1 MQQTETRILVD
12 PEPALNVAELLAQR
26 ASRTPDLVLFQVP
39 DGAPSSAA
47 GPRGWRPITAAQFQQ
62 RVVDVAKGFVAA
74 GIQPGDRIGLLS
86 STRYEWSVVD
96 FAAWYAGALV
106 VPVYETSSPDQVRHI
121 LEDSDAAAIVVET
134 AEHYTRVDEVQADLP
149 NLHSVWQLH
158 LGGLDKLAASGRD
171 VPDQEIERRR
181 RLAVA
186 SDTATIIYTAGT
198 TGKPKGCVLT
208 HGNFV
213 ELTRNVTIDIPE
225 IVHEQAATLL
235 FVTLAHVFARFISV
249 LAVSGGIRVGHQAD
263 TSQLVPSLGSFK
275 PTFLLAVPRVFE
287 KVYNS
292 AEQRA
297 EASGRGAAFRWAVDV
312 GVRWSEAKVAGRVPL
327 ALAVQYR
334 AADALVF
341 RKLRA
346 VLGGQCRWAVS
357 GSAPLGKRLNHFYR
371 AIGVTI
377 LEGYGLTET
386 TAPIT
391 VNRPAAAKVGTVG
404 PPLPG
409 SAIRIAADGEIE
421 VSGIGVFPEYIHN
434 AKATAEAFDGEWFRT
449 GDIGSLDDDGHLLIT
464 GRKKEII
471 ITAGGKNVSP
481 AELEDPIRAD
491 PIVSQVV
498 VVGDQR
504 PFIAALVTLDTEML
518 PAWLKN
524 KGEDERLPVMEA
536 AKLPVVRAEIQQAI
550 DTANTQVSRAEGV
563 RAYRILADDFTEAS
577 GELTPKMSIK
587 RHVILDKRS
596 ADIDALYAEA
606 KKEQVG
612 SAR

>member
-1 MQQTETRILVD
+1 VQQTETRVVTEPD
-12 PEPALNVAELLAQR
+12 PALNVAALLADR
-26 ASRTPDLVLFQVP
+26 AARTPELVLFQVP
-39 DGAPSSAA
+39 QGA
-47 GPRGWRPITAAQFQQ
+47 GWRSITAAQFRD
-62 RVVDVAKGFVAA
+62 RVVAVAKGLIAA
-74 GIQPGDRIGLLS
+74 GIEPGDRIGLLS

-121 LEDSDAAAIVVET
+121 LEDSGARAMVVET
-134 AEHYTRVDEVQADLP
+134 PEHYTRIDEVLPDLP
-149 NLHSVWQLH
+149 EVRVVWQLD
-158 LGGLDKLAASGRD
+158 LGGLDKLAESGRD
-171 VPDQEIERRR
+171 VPDAEVDRRR
-181 RLAVA
+181 SLAVE
-186 SDTATIIYTAGT
+186 SDIATIIYTAGT

-213 ELTRNVTIDIPE
+213 ELTRNTTLDIPE
-225 IVHEQAATLL
+225 IVNERSGTLL

-249 LAVSGGIRVGHQAD
+249 LCVSAGVRVGHQAD
-263 TSQLVPSLGSFK
+263 TKLLVPSLGSFR

-292 AEQRA
+292 AEQKA
-297 EASGRGAAFRWAVDV
+297 EASGRGGAFRWAFDV
-312 GVRWSEAKVAGRVPL
+312 GVRWSEAKSEGRVPVAL
-327 ALAVQYR
+327 ALQYR
-334 AADALVF
+334 AADALVY

-391 VNRPAAAKVGTVG
+391 VNRPGSAKVGTVG
-404 PPLPG
+404 TPLPG
-409 SAIRIAADGEIE
+409 SAVRIAGDGEIE
-421 VSGIGVFPEYIHN
+421 VRGIGVFPGYHHDEQ
-434 AKATAEAFDGEWFRT
+434 ATLAAFDDGWFRT
-449 GDIGSLDDDGHLLIT
+449 GDIGALDADGHLSIT

-471 ITAGGKNVSP
+471 VTAGGKNVSP
-481 AELEDPIRAD
+481 AELEDPIRSD

-504 PFIAALVTLDTEML
+504 PFVAALVTLDVEML

-524 KGEDERLPVMEA
+524 KGQDEHMSVADAAELPM
-536 AKLPVVRAEIQQAI
+536 VREEIQRAV
-550 DTANTQVSRAEGV
+550 DAANQRVSRAEGV
-563 RAYRILADDFTEAS
+563 RAFCILTDDFTEAS

-587 RHVILDKRS
+587 RHVILERRAD
-596 ADIDALYAEA
+596 DIDALYARA
-606 KKEQVG
+606 KKEHV
-612 SAR
+612 AAH

>member
-1 MQQTETRILVD
+1 VQQTETRVLTA
-12 PEPALNVAELLAQR
+12 PEPALNVADLLAQR
-26 ASRTPDLVLFQVP
+26 AARTPDLVLFQIP
-39 DGAPSSAA
+39 DGD
-47 GPRGWRPITAAQFQQ
+47 GWRPVTAAQFRQ
-62 RVVDVAKGFVAA
+62 RVVAVAKGFIAA

-96 FAAWYAGALV
+96 FAAWYAGALI
-106 VPVYETSSPDQVRHI
+106 VPVYETSSPDQVRWI
-121 LEDSDAAAIVVET
+121 LEDSGASAMVVES
-134 AEHYTRVDEVQADLP
+134 AEHYTRVDEVRADLP
-149 NLHSVWQLH
+149 DVREVWQLH
-158 LGGLDKLAASGRD
+158 IGALDKLAESGAGVTD
-171 VPDQEIERRR
+171 EEVERRR
-181 RLAVA
+181 QLAVET
-186 SDTATIIYTAGT
+186 DVATIIYTAGT

-213 ELTRNVTIDIPE
+213 ELTRNVAIDIPE
-225 IVHEQAATLL
+225 VVHEQAATLM

-249 LAVSGGIRVGHQAD
+249 LAVYGGVRVGHQAD
-263 TSQLVPSLGSFK
+263 TTRLVSSLGSFR

-292 AEQRA
+292 AEQKA
-297 EASGRGAAFRWAVDV
+297 EAAGRGGAFRWAIDV
-312 GVRWSEAKVAGRVPL
+312 GVRWSEAKEEGHVPL
-327 ALAVQYR
+327 ALALQYR

-346 VLGGQCRWAVS
+346 VLGGRCRWAVS
-357 GSAPLGKRLNHFYR
+357 GSAPLGKRLNHVYR

-391 VNRPAAAKVGTVG
+391 VNRPGSVKIGTVG

-409 SAIRIAADGEIE
+409 SAIRIAQDGEIE
-421 VSGIGVFPEYIHN
+421 VSGIGVFPEYLSN
-434 AKATAEAFDGEWFRT
+434 PKATAEAFDDGWFRT
-449 GDIGSLDDDGHLLIT
+449 GDIGSLDDDGHLMIT

-471 ITAGGKNVSP
+471 VTAGGKNVSP

-504 PFIAALVTLDTEML
+504 PFIAALVTLDAEML

-524 KGEDERLPVMEA
+524 KGQEGEVSVADAARLP
-536 AKLPVVRAEIQQAI
+536 LVREEVQRAI
-550 DTANTQVSRAEGV
+550 DAANTRVSRAEGV
-563 RAYRILADDFTEAS
+563 RAFRILVDDFTEAS

-587 RHVILDKRS
+587 RHVILQKR
-596 ADIDALYAEA
+596 ATEIDALYAEA
-606 KKEQVG
+606 KKEHT
-612 SAR
+612 ATR

>member
-1 MQQTETRILVD
+1 MQQTETRLLTEA
-12 PEPALNVAELLAQR
+12 EPALNVADLLAQR
-26 ASRTPDLVLFQVP
+26 AARTPDLVLFQVP
-39 DGAPSSAA
+39 DGES
-47 GPRGWRPITAAQFQQ
+47 WRSITASAFRE
-62 RVVDVAKGFVAA
+62 RVVAVAKGFIAA

-86 STRYEWSVVD
+86 STRYEWSLVD

-121 LEDSDAAAIVVET
+121 LEDSGASAMVVET

-149 NLHSVWQLH
+149 ALQHVWQLH
-158 LGGLDKLAASGRD
+158 VGGLDKIAESGAD
-171 VPDQEIERRR
+171 VADDEVERRR
-181 RLAVA
+181 QLAVET
-186 SDTATIIYTAGT
+186 DIATIIYTAGT

-225 IVHEQAATLL
+225 IVNEQAATLL

-249 LAVSGGIRVGHQAD
+249 LAVYGGVTVGHQAD
-263 TSQLVPSLGSFK
+263 TSKLVPSLGSFR

-292 AEQRA
+292 AEQKA
-297 EASGRGAAFRWAVDV
+297 EAGGRGGAFRWAADV
-312 GVRWSEAKVAGRVPL
+312 GVRWSEAKAEGHVPL

-346 VLGGQCRWAVS
+346 VLGGRCRWAVS
-357 GSAPLGKRLNHFYR
+357 GSAPLGTRLNHFYR

-391 VNRPAAAKVGTVG
+391 VNRPAHAKVGTVG

-409 SAIRIAADGEIE
+409 SAIRIAADGEVE
-421 VSGIGVFPEYIHN
+421 VKGIGVFPGYHHAEQ
-434 AKATAEAFDGEWFRT
+434 ATAEAFDGEWFRT
-449 GDIGSLDDDGHLLIT
+449 GDIGSLDADGHLVIT

-471 ITAGGKNVSP
+471 VTAGGKNVSP
-481 AELEDPIRAD
+481 AELEDPIRAN

-504 PFIAALVTLDTEML
+504 PFIAALVTLDAEML

-524 KGEDERLPVMEA
+524 KGEDGGLSVEDA
-536 AKLPVVRAEIQQAI
+536 AKLPVVRDEVQKAV
-550 DTANTQVSRAEGV
+550 DTANTHVSRAEGV
-563 RAYRILADDFTEAS
+563 RAFRVLGDDFTEAS
-577 GELTPKMSIK
+577 GELTPKLSIK
-587 RHVILDKRS
+587 RHVILKQR
-596 ADIDALYAEA
+596 ADEIDALYAEA
-606 KKEQVG
+606 KKEHAAKAG
-612 SAR
+612 

>member
-1 MQQTETRILVD
+1 MQQTERRILTE
-12 PEPALNVAELLAQR
+12 PEPALNVADLLAQR
-26 ASRTPDLVLFQVP
+26 AARTPDLVLFQVP
-39 DGAPSSAA
+39 EGS
-47 GPRGWRPITAAQFQQ
+47 GWRPVTAGAFRE
-62 RVVDVAKGFVAA
+62 RVVAVAKGLIAA
-74 GIQPGDRIGLLS
+74 GIEPGDRIGLLS
-86 STRYEWSVVD
+86 STRYEWSLVD
-96 FAAWYAGALV
+96 FAAWYAGAFV
-106 VPVYETSSPDQVRHI
+106 VPVYETSSPAQVKHI
-121 LEDSDAAAIVVET
+121 LEDSGASAMVVET
-134 AEHYTRVDEVQADLP
+134 AEHYSRVDEVWPDLP
-149 NLHSVWQLH
+149 RMHTVWQLH
-158 LGGLDKLAASGRD
+158 LDGLEKLVRAGRE
-171 VPDQEIERRR
+171 VPDAEVERRR
-181 RLAVA
+181 QLAVE
-186 SDTATIIYTAGT
+186 SDIATIIYTAGT
-198 TGKPKGCVLT
+198 TGRPKGCVLT

-213 ELTRNVTIDIPE
+213 ELTRNTTIEIPQ
-225 IVHEQAATLL
+225 IVNEQASTLL

-249 LAVSGGIRVGHQAD
+249 LAVHGGVRVGHQAD
-263 TSQLVPSLGSFK
+263 TSQLVPALGSFK

-292 AEQRA
+292 AEQTA
-297 EASGRGAAFRWAVDV
+297 ESGGRGGAFRWAVDV
-312 GVRWSEAKVAGRVPL
+312 GVRWSEAKVAGHVPF

-346 VLGGQCRWAVS
+346 VLGGSCRWAVS

-391 VNRPAAAKVGTVG
+391 VNRPGDAKIGTVG

-409 SAIRIAADGEIE
+409 SAVRIAADGEIE
-421 VSGIGVFPEYIHN
+421 LRGIGVFTEYHHD
-434 AKATAEAFDGEWFRT
+434 AKATEGAFDDGWFRT
-449 GDIGSLDDDGHLLIT
+449 GDIGRLDDDGHLMIT

-471 ITAGGKNVSP
+471 VTAGGKNVSP

-504 PFIAALVTLDTEML
+504 PFIAALITLDTEML

-524 KGEDERLPVMEA
+524 KGEDGSLSVAEA
-536 AKLPVVRAEIQQAI
+536 AKLPAVREEIQKAI
-550 DTANTQVSRAEGV
+550 DTANTHVSRAEGV
-563 RAYRILADDFTEAS
+563 RAFRILGDDFTEQS

-587 RHVILDKRS
+587 RHVILEKRS
-596 ADIDALYAEA
+596 GDIDALYAEA
-606 KKEQVG
+606 KKAHAS